1 MVPGTDIRREQ
12 RRKQRRRQQLLR
24 RAMFAAAG
32 GLVAAAVLL
41 VVWNALPAGADTQ
54 PTSAEALPDPRPVGA
69 GNGIVVA
76 IDAGHGG
83 YNENNGCWD
92 SGAKGNGVTE
102 AELTIRIAGMLEEL
116 LRQDRRF
123 APVMTTDGSTYL
135 KGSQRG
141 AAAQAAGAE
150 LLVSIHFNSDPVY
163 DSRGLECYPATPA
176 METNADSLRLAA
188 AITEGFAATGL
199 PLRGENGIRYLY
211 FDANNNRMVYESSDT
226 VPRTDPTFTVLETCS
241 CPAVLVEQAF
251 LTNPTDAAMF
261 SNDEGCHSAAG
272 IYYRAICRYFGM
284 EPQ

>member
-1 MVPGTDIRREQ
+1 MVQSTDIRREQ
-12 RRKQRRRQQLLR
+12 RRKRRRRQRLLR

-41 VVWNALPAGADTQ
+41 VVWNALPASADTR
-54 PTSAEALPDPRPVGA
+54 PDPRPAAA
-69 GNGIVVA
+69 GKGIVVA

-92 SGAKGNGVTE
+92 SGTKGDGVTE

-176 METNADSLRLAA
+176 MATNADSLRLAA

-226 VPRTDPTFTVLETCS
+226 VPRTDPTFTVLETCG

-251 LTNPTDAAMF
+251 LTNPADVALFSTDDGCRGAA
-261 SNDEGCHSAAG
+261 D
-272 IYYRAICRYFGM
+272 IYYRAICQYFGV

>member
-1 MVPGTDIRREQ
+1 MVQSTDIRREQ
-12 RRKQRRRQQLLR
+12 RRKRRRRQRLLR

-32 GLVAAAVLL
+32 GLVTAAVLL
-41 VVWNALPAGADTQ
+41 VVWNALPASADARPGPRPAGAD
-54 PTSAEALPDPRPVGA
+54 R
-69 GNGIVVA
+69 GIVVA
-76 IDAGHGG
+76 IDPGHGG

-92 SGAKGNGVTE
+92 SGTKGDGVTE
-102 AELTIRIAGMLEEL
+102 AELTFRIAGMLEEL

-123 APVMTTDGSTYL
+123 APVMTTDGSSYL

-176 METNADSLRLAA
+176 MATNADSLRLAA

-211 FDANNNRMVYESSDT
+211 FDANDNRVVYESSDT

-251 LTNPTDAAMF
+251 LTDPADTALF
-261 SNDEGCHSAAG
+261 STDEGCRSAAG
-272 IYYRAICRYFGM
+272 IYYRAICRYFDM

>member
-1 MVPGTDIRREQ
+1 MAQDTDIRREQ
-12 RRKQRRRQQLLR
+12 CRKRRRRQRLLR

-41 VVWNALPAGADTQ
+41 VVWNALPAGADDR
-54 PTSAEALPDPRPVGA
+54 SGPRPAAA
-69 GNGIVVA
+69 GKGIVVA
-76 IDAGHGG
+76 IDPGHGG

-92 SGAKGNGVTE
+92 SGTKGDGVTE
-102 AELTIRIAGMLEEL
+102 AELTFRIAGMLEEL

-123 APVMTTDGSTYL
+123 APVLTTDGSTYL

-150 LLVSIHFNSDPVY
+150 LLVSIHFNSDPY
-163 DSRGLECYPATPA
+163 DHSRGLECYPATPA

-211 FDANNNRMVYESSDT
+211 FDANDNRVVYESSDT

-251 LTNPTDAAMF
+251 LTDPADTALF
-261 SNDEGCHSAAG
+261 STDEGCRSAAG
-272 IYYRAICRYFGM
+272 IYYRAICRYFDM

>member
-1 MVPGTDIRREQ
+1 MVPDTDIRREQ
-12 RRKQRRRQQLLR
+12 RRKRRRRQRLLR

-41 VVWNALPAGADTQ
+41 VVWNALPASADTR
-54 PTSAEALPDPRPVGA
+54 PDPRPADA
-69 GNGIVVA
+69 GKGIVVA
-76 IDAGHGG
+76 IDPGHGG

-92 SGAKGNGVTE
+92 SGAKGDGVTE

-116 LRQDRRF
+116 LRQDGRF

-163 DSRGLECYPATPA
+163 DSRGLECYPATP
-176 METNADSLRLAA
+176 

-251 LTNPTDAAMF
+251 LTNPADVALF
-261 SNDEGCHSAAG
+261 STDEGCRGAAD
-272 IYYRAICRYFGM
+272 IYYRAICQYFGV

>member
-1 MVPGTDIRREQ
+1 MVPDTDIRREQ
-12 RRKQRRRQQLLR
+12 RRKQRRRQRLLR

-41 VVWNALPAGADTQ
+41 VVWNALPASADTR
-54 PTSAEALPDPRPVGA
+54 PTSAEALPDPRPAGA

-76 IDAGHGG
+76 IDPGHGG

-102 AELTIRIAGMLEEL
+102 AELTMRIAGMLEQL

-135 KGSQRG
+135 KGSERG
-141 AAAQAAGAE
+141 AAAQAAGAQ
-150 LLVSIHFNSDPVY
+150 LLVSIHFNSDQY
-163 DSRGLECYPATPA
+163 DHSRGLECYPATPA

-211 FDANNNRMVYESSDT
+211 FDENDNRLVYESSDT
-226 VPRTDPTFTVLETCS
+226 VPRTDPTFTVLETCG
-241 CPAVLVEQAF
+241 CPAVLVEQGF
-251 LTNPTDAAMF
+251 LTNLTDAAMF
-261 SNDEGCHSAAG
+261 STDDGCRGAAD
-272 IYYRAICRYFGM
+272 IYYRAICQYFGV

>member
-1 MVPGTDIRREQ
+1 MAQDTDIRREQ
-12 RRKQRRRQQLLR
+12 RRKRRRRQRLLR

-41 VVWNALPAGADTQ
+41 VVWNALPAGADAR
-54 PTSAEALPDPRPVGA
+54 SGPRPAGA
-69 GNGIVVA
+69 DRGIVVA
-76 IDAGHGG
+76 IDPGHGG

-92 SGAKGNGVTE
+92 SGTKGDGVTE
-102 AELTIRIAGMLEEL
+102 AELTFRIAGMLEEL

-123 APVMTTDGSTYL
+123 APVLTTDGSTYL

-150 LLVSIHFNSDPVY
+150 LLVSIHFNSDPY
-163 DSRGLECYPATPA
+163 DHSRGLECYPATPA

-211 FDANNNRMVYESSDT
+211 FDANDNRVVYESSDT

-241 CPAVLVEQAF
+241 CPAVLVLSLIHISE
-251 LTNPTDAAMF
+251 PTRP
-261 SNDEGCHSAAG
+261 
-272 IYYRAICRYFGM
+272 Y
-284 EPQ
+284 

>member
-1 MVPGTDIRREQ
+1 MVQSTDIRREQ
-12 RRKQRRRQQLLR
+12 RRKRRRRQRLLR

-41 VVWNALPAGADTQ
+41 VVWNALPASADTR
-54 PTSAEALPDPRPVGA
+54 PTSAEALPDPRPAGA

-76 IDAGHGG
+76 IDPGHGG

-92 SGAKGNGVTE
+92 SGAKGDGVTE
-102 AELTIRIAGMLEEL
+102 AELIMRIAGMLEEL

-135 KGSQRG
+135 KGSERG

-176 METNADSLRLAA
+176 MATNADSLRLAA

-211 FDANNNRMVYESSDT
+211 FDANNKRMVYESSDT

-251 LTNPTDAAMF
+251 LTNPADVALF
-261 SNDEGCHSAAG
+261 STDEGCHSAAD

>member
-1 MVPGTDIRREQ
+1 MVQSTDIRREQ

-32 GLVAAAVLL
+32 GLVAAALLL
-41 VVWNALPAGADTQ
+41 VVWNALPASADTR
-54 PTSAEALPDPRPVGA
+54 PDPRPAAA
-69 GNGIVVA
+69 GKGIVVA

-92 SGAKGNGVTE
+92 SGTKGDGVTE

-135 KGSQRG
+135 KGSERG

-176 METNADSLRLAA
+176 MATNADSLRLAA

-251 LTNPTDAAMF
+251 LTNPTDVALF
-261 SNDEGCHSAAG
+261 STDEGCHSAAD
-272 IYYRAICRYFGM
+272 IYYRAICRYFGV

>member
-1 MVPGTDIRREQ
+1 M
-12 RRKQRRRQQLLR
+12 
-24 RAMFAAAG
+24 
-32 GLVAAAVLL
+32 
-41 VVWNALPAGADTQ
+41 
-54 PTSAEALPDPRPVGA
+54 
-69 GNGIVVA
+69 VA
-76 IDAGHGG
+76 IDPGHGG

-92 SGAKGNGVTE
+92 SGTKGDGVTE

-176 METNADSLRLAA
+176 MATNADSLRLAA

-251 LTNPTDAAMF
+251 LTNPADVALF
-261 SNDEGCHSAAG
+261 STDEGCHSAAD

>member
-1 MVPGTDIRREQ
+1 MVPDTDIRREQ
-12 RRKQRRRQQLLR
+12 RRKRRRRQRLLR

-32 GLVAAAVLL
+32 SLVAAAVLL

-54 PTSAEALPDPRPVGA
+54 PTSAEALPDPRPAGA
-69 GNGIVVA
+69 GKGIVVA
-76 IDAGHGG
+76 IDPGHGG

-92 SGAKGNGVTE
+92 SGTKGDGVTE
-102 AELTIRIAGMLEEL
+102 AELTMRIAGMLEEL

-123 APVMTTDGSTYL
+123 APVLTTDGSTYL

-150 LLVSIHFNSDPVY
+150 LLVSIHFNSDPY
-163 DSRGLECYPATPA
+163 DHSRGLECYPATPA

-251 LTNPTDAAMF
+251 LTDPADTALF
-261 SNDEGCHSAAG
+261 STDEGCRSAAG

>member
-1 MVPGTDIRREQ
+1 MAQNTDIRREQ
-12 RRKQRRRQQLLR
+12 RRKRRRRQRLLC

-41 VVWNALPAGADTQ
+41 VVWNALPAGADAR
-54 PTSAEALPDPRPVGA
+54 SGPRPAGA
-69 GNGIVVA
+69 DRGIVVA
-76 IDAGHGG
+76 IDPGHGG

-92 SGAKGNGVTE
+92 SGTKGDGVTE

-150 LLVSIHFNSDPVY
+150 LLVSIHFNSDPVH

-176 METNADSLRLAA
+176 MATNADSLRLAA

-251 LTNPTDAAMF
+251 LTNPADVALF
-261 SNDEGCHSAAG
+261 STDEGCHSAAG

>member
-1 MVPGTDIRREQ
+1 MVQSTDIRREQ

-32 GLVAAAVLL
+32 GLVAAALLL
-41 VVWNALPAGADTQ
+41 VVWNALPASADTR
-54 PTSAEALPDPRPVGA
+54 PDPRPAAA
-69 GNGIVVA
+69 GKGIVVA

-92 SGAKGNGVTE
+92 SGAKGDGVTE

-135 KGSQRG
+135 KGSERG

-176 METNADSLRLAA
+176 MATNADSLRLAA

-251 LTNPTDAAMF
+251 LTNPTDVALF
-261 SNDEGCHSAAG
+261 STDEGCHSAAD
-272 IYYRAICRYFGM
+272 IYYRAICRYFGV

>member
-1 MVPGTDIRREQ
+1 MAQDTDIRREQ
-12 RRKQRRRQQLLR
+12 RRKRRRRQRLLR
-24 RAMFAAAG
+24 RAMLAAAG

-41 VVWNALPAGADTQ
+41 VVWNALPAGADAR
-54 PTSAEALPDPRPVGA
+54 SGPRPAGA
-69 GNGIVVA
+69 DRGIVVA
-76 IDAGHGG
+76 IDPGHGG

-92 SGAKGNGVTE
+92 SGTKGDGVTE
-102 AELTIRIAGMLEEL
+102 AELTFRIAGMLEEL

-123 APVMTTDGSTYL
+123 APVLTTDGSTYL

-150 LLVSIHFNSDPVY
+150 LLVSIHFNSDPY
-163 DSRGLECYPATPA
+163 DHSRGLECYPATPA

-211 FDANNNRMVYESSDT
+211 FDANDNRVVYESSDT

-251 LTNPTDAAMF
+251 LTDPADTALF
-261 SNDEGCHSAAG
+261 STDEGCRSAAG
-272 IYYRAICRYFGM
+272 IYYRAICRYFDM

>member
-1 MVPGTDIRREQ
+1 MVQSTDIRREQ
-12 RRKQRRRQQLLR
+12 RRKRRRRQRLLR

-41 VVWNALPAGADTQ
+41 VVWNALPAGADAR
-54 PTSAEALPDPRPVGA
+54 SGPRPAGA
-69 GNGIVVA
+69 DRGIVVA
-76 IDAGHGG
+76 IDPGHGG

-92 SGAKGNGVTE
+92 SGTKGDGVTE

-176 METNADSLRLAA
+176 MATNADSLRLAA

-251 LTNPTDAAMF
+251 LTNPADVALF
-261 SNDEGCHSAAG
+261 STDEGCHSAAD

>member
-1 MVPGTDIRREQ
+1 MVQSTDIRREQ
-12 RRKQRRRQQLLR
+12 RRKRRRRQQLLR

-41 VVWNALPAGADTQ
+41 VVWNALPASADTR
-54 PTSAEALPDPRPVGA
+54 PDPLPAAA
-69 GNGIVVA
+69 GKGIVVA

-92 SGAKGNGVTE
+92 SGTKGDGVTE

-150 LLVSIHFNSDPVY
+150 LLVSIHFNSDPVH

-176 METNADSLRLAA
+176 MATNADSLRLAA

-251 LTNPTDAAMF
+251 LTNPADVALF
-261 SNDEGCHSAAG
+261 STDEGCHSAAD

>member
-1 MVPGTDIRREQ
+1 MVQSTDIRREQ
-12 RRKQRRRQQLLR
+12 RRKRRRRQQLLR

-41 VVWNALPAGADTQ
+41 VVWNALPASAD
-54 PTSAEALPDPRPVGA
+54 ARPDPRPAAA
-69 GNGIVVA
+69 GKGIVVA

-92 SGAKGNGVTE
+92 SGTKGDGVTE

-176 METNADSLRLAA
+176 MATNADSLRLAA

-211 FDANNNRMVYESSDT
+211 FDANNNRVVYESSDT

-251 LTNPTDAAMF
+251 LTNPADVALF
-261 SNDEGCHSAAG
+261 STDEGCHSAAD

>member
-1 MVPGTDIRREQ
+1 MVPDTDIRREQ
-12 RRKQRRRQQLLR
+12 RRKRRRRQRLLR

-41 VVWNALPAGADTQ
+41 VVWNALPASADTR
-54 PTSAEALPDPRPVGA
+54 PTSAEALPDPRPAGA

-76 IDAGHGG
+76 IDPGHGG

-92 SGAKGNGVTE
+92 SGAKGDGVTE

-176 METNADSLRLAA
+176 MATNADSLRLAA

-226 VPRTDPTFTVLETCS
+226 VPRTDPTFTVLETCG

-251 LTNPTDAAMF
+251 LTNPADAALF
-261 SNDEGCHSAAG
+261 SSDEGCRSAAG
-272 IYYRAICRYFGM
+272 IYYRAICQYFGM

>member
-1 MVPGTDIRREQ
+1 
-12 RRKQRRRQQLLR
+12 
-24 RAMFAAAG
+24 MFAAAG
-32 GLVAAAVLL
+32 CLVAAAVLL
-41 VVWNALPAGADTQ
+41 VVWNALPAGADTR
-54 PTSAEALPDPRPVGA
+54 PDPLPAAA
-69 GNGIVVA
+69 GKGIVVA

-92 SGAKGNGVTE
+92 SGTKGDGVTE

-176 METNADSLRLAA
+176 MATNADSLRLAA

-251 LTNPTDAAMF
+251 LTDPADTALF
-261 SNDEGCHSAAG
+261 STDEGCRSAAG
-272 IYYRAICRYFGM
+272 IYYRAIRRYFDM

>member
-1 MVPGTDIRREQ
+1 MVPDTDIRREQ
-12 RRKQRRRQQLLR
+12 RRKRRRRQRLLR

-41 VVWNALPAGADTQ
+41 EVWNALPASADTR
-54 PTSAEALPDPRPVGA
+54 PDPRPAAA
-69 GNGIVVA
+69 GKGIVVA
-76 IDAGHGG
+76 IDPGHGG

-102 AELTIRIAGMLEEL
+102 AELTMRIAGMLEQL

-176 METNADSLRLAA
+176 MATNADSLRLAA

-251 LTNPTDAAMF
+251 LTNPADVALF
-261 SNDEGCHSAAG
+261 STDEGCRGAAD
-272 IYYRAICRYFGM
+272 IYYRAICQYFGV

>member
-1 MVPGTDIRREQ
+1 MVQSTDIRREQ
-12 RRKQRRRQQLLR
+12 RRKRRRRQRLLR

-41 VVWNALPAGADTQ
+41 VVWNALPASADAR
-54 PTSAEALPDPRPVGA
+54 PGPRPAGA
-69 GNGIVVA
+69 GKGIVVA

-83 YNENNGCWD
+83 YNDNNGCWD
-92 SGAKGNGVTE
+92 SGTKGDGVTE

-150 LLVSIHFNSDPVY
+150 LLVSIHFNSDPVH

-176 METNADSLRLAA
+176 MATNADSLRLAA

-211 FDANNNRMVYESSDT
+211 FDANDNRVVYESSDT
-226 VPRTDPTFTVLETCS
+226 VPRTDPTFTVLETCG
-241 CPAVLVEQAF
+241 CPAVLVEQGF
-251 LTNPTDAAMF
+251 LTNPADAALF
-261 SNDEGCHSAAG
+261 SSDEGCRSAAD

>member
-1 MVPGTDIRREQ
+1 MVQSTDIRREQ
-12 RRKQRRRQQLLR
+12 RRKRRRRQRLLR

-41 VVWNALPAGADTQ
+41 VVWNALPASADTR
-54 PTSAEALPDPRPVGA
+54 PDPRPAAA
-69 GNGIVVA
+69 GKGIVVA

-92 SGAKGNGVTE
+92 SGTKGDGVTE
-102 AELTIRIAGMLEEL
+102 AELTFRIAGMLEEL

-123 APVMTTDGSTYL
+123 APVLTTDGSTYL

-150 LLVSIHFNSDPVY
+150 LLVSIHFNSDPY
-163 DSRGLECYPATPA
+163 DHSRGLECYPATPA

-226 VPRTDPTFTVLETCS
+226 VPRTDPTFTVLETCG
-241 CPAVLVEQAF
+241 CPAVLVEQGF

-261 SNDEGCHSAAG
+261 SNDEGWRSAAG

-284 EPQ
+284 KPQ

>member
-1 MVPGTDIRREQ
+1 MAQDTDIRREQ
-12 RRKQRRRQQLLR
+12 RRKRRRRQRLLC

-41 VVWNALPAGADTQ
+41 VVWNALPAGADAR
-54 PTSAEALPDPRPVGA
+54 SGPRPAGA
-69 GNGIVVA
+69 DRGIVVA
-76 IDAGHGG
+76 IDPGHGG

-92 SGAKGNGVTE
+92 SGTKGDGVTE
-102 AELTIRIAGMLEEL
+102 AELTLRIAGMLEEL

-150 LLVSIHFNSDPVY
+150 LLVSIHFNSDPVH

-176 METNADSLRLAA
+176 MATNADSLRLAA

-211 FDANNNRMVYESSDT
+211 FDANDNRVVYESSDT
-226 VPRTDPTFTVLETCS
+226 VPRTDPTFTVLETCG
-241 CPAVLVEQAF
+241 CPAVLVEQGF
-251 LTNPTDAAMF
+251 LTNPADAALF
-261 SNDEGCHSAAG
+261 SSDEGCRSAAD

>member
-1 MVPGTDIRREQ
+1 MVQSTDIRREQ
-12 RRKQRRRQQLLR
+12 RRKRRRRQRLLR

-32 GLVAAAVLL
+32 GLVTAAVLL
-41 VVWNALPAGADTQ
+41 VVWNALPASADTR
-54 PTSAEALPDPRPVGA
+54 PDPRPAAA
-69 GNGIVVA
+69 GKGIVVA
-76 IDAGHGG
+76 IDPGHGG

-92 SGAKGNGVTE
+92 SGAKGDGVTE

-176 METNADSLRLAA
+176 MATNADSLRLAA

-211 FDANNNRMVYESSDT
+211 FDANNNRMVYESRDT

-251 LTNPTDAAMF
+251 LTNPADVALF
-261 SNDEGCHSAAG
+261 STDEGCHSAAD

>member
-1 MVPGTDIRREQ
+1 
-12 RRKQRRRQQLLR
+12 
-24 RAMFAAAG
+24 MFAAAG

-41 VVWNALPAGADTQ
+41 VVWNALPAGADAR
-54 PTSAEALPDPRPVGA
+54 SGPRPAGA
-69 GNGIVVA
+69 DRGIVVA
-76 IDAGHGG
+76 IDPGHGG

-92 SGAKGNGVTE
+92 SGTKGDGVTE
-102 AELTIRIAGMLEEL
+102 AELTFRIAGMLEEL

-123 APVMTTDGSTYL
+123 APVLTTDGSTYL

-150 LLVSIHFNSDPVY
+150 LLVSIHFNSDPY
-163 DSRGLECYPATPA
+163 DHSRGLECYPATPA

-211 FDANNNRMVYESSDT
+211 FDANDNRVVYESSDT

-251 LTNPTDAAMF
+251 LTDPADTALF
-261 SNDEGCHSAAG
+261 STDEGCRSAAG
-272 IYYRAICRYFGM
+272 IYYRAICRYFDM